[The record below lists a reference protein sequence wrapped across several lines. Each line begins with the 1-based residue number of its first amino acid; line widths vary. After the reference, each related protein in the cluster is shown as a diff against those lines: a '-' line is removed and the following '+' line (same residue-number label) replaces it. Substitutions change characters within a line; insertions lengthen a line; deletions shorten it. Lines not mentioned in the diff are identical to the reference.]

1 MNDRTF
7 ILVPGFER
15 CGTSWLH
22 DYLSK
27 NKNVNFGHT
36 KEYNFF
42 NSIYLKEY
50 NIFKNINSIKPEL
63 KAMYENEDNY
73 FNYFNTILDSEYNF
87 TGDFSPGYSALDEK
101 VLYEIKNKFNKLNIK
116 TKVILLVRNPV
127 DRHISATKMRIKYDH
142 LSLDNNQYNKILIDN
157 ITDPIFKINS
167 LYKESYN
174 KLLNVF
180 NNELMLV
187 RYEQLFTYDCI
198 NDICKFLNIE
208 YLKPNLSKLVNHTQ
222 DVNMEITKE
231 TYDILIDYYKSEFNF
246 IKDHS

>member
-42 NSIYLKEY
+42 NSIHLKEY

-63 KAMYENEDNY
+63 KAMYENENNY

-127 DRHISATKMRIKYDH
+127 DRHISATKMRIKYNH
-142 LSLDNNQYNKILIDN
+142 LSLNSNQYNKVLLDN
-157 ITDPIFKINS
+157 INDPIFKINS
-167 LYKESYN
+167 SYKETHN
-174 KLLNVF
+174 KLLNIF
-180 NNELMLV
+180 NNDLLLV
-187 RYEQLFTYDCI
+187 KYEELFTHDAI
-198 NDICKFLNIE
+198 NNICNFLHIE
-208 YLKPNLSKLVNHTQ
+208 YSSPNLSKLVNHTK
-222 DVNMEITKE
+222 DINVEISKS
-231 TYDILIDYYKSEFNF
+231 TYDILEDCYKTEFDF
-246 IKDHS
+246 INDHS